1 VIGGIAPAQPEQA
14 AQCHGGRKYYYYNF
28 HGIAFLEM
36 TELRLLNQLFGAMRA
51 LDYVTGQ
58 IHSIKAGV
66 LIETITKLMF
76 ANSARLRKQSR
87 PVA

>member
-1 VIGGIAPAQPEQA
+1 
-14 AQCHGGRKYYYYNF
+14 
-28 HGIAFLEM
+28 M
-36 TELRLLNQLFGAMRA
+36 TELRFLNQLFGAMRA

-58 IHSIKAGV
+58 IHSIQAGV
-66 LIETITKLMF
+66 LIEMITKLMF

>member
-1 VIGGIAPAQPEQA
+1 VGEHLPNASSQLNATA
-14 AQCHGGRKYYYYNF
+14 AENTITLNF
-28 HGIAFLEM
+28 RGIAFLEM
-36 TELRLLNQLFGAMRA
+36 TELRFLNQLFGAMRA

-58 IHSIKAGV
+58 IHSIQAGV
-66 LIETITKLMF
+66 LIEMITKLMF